1 MKNNINFYYTC
12 RHILKISVVEITN
25 ELKLLFDEHQL
36 PNLAETLNII
46 STLSKLT
53 DETKS
58 TYLKFDQNED
68 FKLYSMLKFSIKP
81 TSDSKML
88 QFYALCRYQLN
99 ETPNNIV
106 TELSK
111 IFDNNTKISLTT
123 LNCWIINNWI
133 DMIPVDS
140 LVIKPLNEISKHENF
155 LLKNT
160 KNETNF
166 LQEKIKYLIA
176 ECVTLR
182 NEKEEALKFS
192 NDYVNS
198 LIDNQKV
205 KLNESIE
212 TVDLK
217 RLEFDLIKTKNEKI
231 SVENELNKLKFHT
244 DQQDLVI
251 QKLSEENLKLISSKK
266 ADSSEEHLMKKLKNK
281 KFLLKS
287 RLNKVLDLFTK
298 KKTDYDNLK
307 NDFISMKNT
316 EQVNYTIKV
325 KKLHSLIFDV
335 NDETDN
341 GILDFDEYLTHITKK
356 INELKSNHQN
366 AKNTEVSIK
375 QDVDFDVVDLTS
387 DNEEM
392 VYIFT
397 PQVIVSFMYYKL
409 ILNLICSI
417 IFKVNMNT
425 TEIKKS
431 VF

>member
-1 MKNNINFYYTC
+1 M
-12 RHILKISVVEITN
+12 
-25 ELKLLFDEHQL
+25 
-36 PNLAETLNII
+36 
-46 STLSKLT
+46 
-53 DETKS
+53 
-58 TYLKFDQNED
+58 
-68 FKLYSMLKFSIKP
+68 
-81 TSDSKML
+81 
-88 QFYALCRYQLN
+88 
-99 ETPNNIV
+99 
-106 TELSK
+106 
-111 IFDNNTKISLTT
+111 
-123 LNCWIINNWI
+123 
-133 DMIPVDS
+133 
-140 LVIKPLNEISKHENF
+140 
-155 LLKNT
+155 
-160 KNETNF
+160 
-166 LQEKIKYLIA
+166 
-176 ECVTLR
+176 
-182 NEKEEALKFS
+182 
-192 NDYVNS
+192 
-198 LIDNQKV
+198 IDNQKV

-417 IFKVNMNT
+417 IFKLNMNAIKIF
-425 TEIKKS
+425 EINIKTYIS
-431 VF
+431 FFFSN

>member
-1 MKNNINFYYTC
+1 MKTNIKFYYTC

-81 TSDSKML
+81 TSDSQML

-106 TELSK
+106 AELSK
-111 IFDNNTKISLTT
+111 IFDNTNKISVTT

-140 LVIKPLNEISKHENF
+140 IVIKPLNEISKHENF
-155 LLKNT
+155 LLKYNK
-160 KNETNF
+160 KNEINF
-166 LQEKIKYLIA
+166 LQDKIKYLIS

-192 NDYVNS
+192 NDYVKS

-205 KLNESIE
+205 KLNESTE
-212 TVDLK
+212 SVDLK
-217 RLEFDLIKTKNEKI
+217 KLEFDLIKTKNEKI
-231 SVENELNKLKFHT
+231 SVENELNKLKFHA

-251 QKLSEENLKLISSKK
+251 QKLSEENLKLMSSKK
-266 ADSSEEHLMKKLKNK
+266 ADSSDEHQMKKLKNK

-298 KKTDYDNLK
+298 KKNDYDNLK
-307 NDFISMKNT
+307 NDFMSMKNT

-335 NDETDN
+335 NNETDN
-341 GILDFDEYLTHITKK
+341 RILDFDEYLTHITNK

-375 QDVDFDVVDLTS
+375 KDADFDVVDLTS

-392 VYIFT
+392 AYIFT
-397 PQVIVSFMYYKL
+397 PQVIIPFMYFKL
-409 ILNLICSI
+409 ILNLICLI
-417 IFKVNMNT
+417 ILKVNMNT
-425 TEIKKS
+425 AGI
-431 VF
+431 